1 MTNLLLFAV
10 LVILAFGT
18 WMAISGP
25 ANPRSPKIEPPSP
38 PGDGDPAKG
47 GAAPGPHNLP
57 ALRDELKQALTYGGI
72 SEGVR
77 IYVMRTGAPVSDAT
91 RIVTEF
97 HNGGSLTV
105 WQKKSPNAAASKEA
119 DSTAKPGVADYVRRG
134 DHAGAVARYRE
145 LTNGDEAQA
154 EKAVK
159 LLEAEIQREPPAEIP
174 PGTEDNPRELTSGEK
189 TEIVKMLLDGKRIEA
204 VDRVRRLTGLR
215 IDEAGKLVS
224 SIAELVQKS
233 E

>member
-1 MTNLLLFAV
+1 MTNLLLFSV
-10 LVILAFGT
+10 LALLAFGT

-25 ANPRSPKIEPPSP
+25 KNPRSAKIEPPTP
-38 PGDGDPAKG
+38 PEGGDANIG
-47 GAAPGPHNLP
+47 GAKPGAHNLP
-57 ALRDELKQALTYGGI
+57 ALKTELKQALTYGGI

-97 HNGGSLTV
+97 HNGGTLTV
-105 WQKKSPNAAASKEA
+105 WQKKTPYVAPTKEA
-119 DSTAKPGVADYVRRG
+119 DGTAKPGVADYVRRG

-159 LLEAEIQREPPAEIP
+159 LLEAEIEREPPAEIP

-189 TEIVKMLLDGKRIEA
+189 TDIVKMLLDGKRIEA
-204 VDRVRRLTGLR
+204 VDRVRRLTGLK
-215 IDEAGKLVS
+215 IEEASKLVA
-224 SIAELVQKS
+224 SIAELVHKS